1 MVLDVSE
8 VPPML
13 TLLKVD
19 NPVVSIPVLPPPP
32 PPEASAPS
40 HLPEVE
46 LYFKN
51 LLLTFA
57 VEISTSSRS

>member
-1 MVLDVSE
+1 MVLDVRE
-8 VPPML
+8 VPPIL

-19 NPVVSIPVLPPPP
+19 NPVVSIPVLPPP

-51 LLLTFA
+51 LSFTFA
-57 VEISTSSRS
+57 VEISTSSKS